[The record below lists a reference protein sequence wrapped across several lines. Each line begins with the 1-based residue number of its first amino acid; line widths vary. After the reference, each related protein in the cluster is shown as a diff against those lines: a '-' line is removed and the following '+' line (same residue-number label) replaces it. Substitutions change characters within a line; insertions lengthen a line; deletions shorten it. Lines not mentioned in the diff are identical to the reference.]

1 MRKFRTL
8 LVAAA
13 LVVGAAS
20 ILPADAQAIQ
30 VDRASYTQR
39 ARDDVHAWET
49 KLNEF
54 GDRTAAKGD
63 ADKTAIKLDLQAAW
77 VKTKTEEDKL
87 ETASADGW
95 QSAKASYETA
105 SHDLIGLWDKIRPE
119 DK

>member
-1 MRKFRTL
+1 MRKFETL
-8 LVAAA
+8 IAAAA
-13 LVVGAAS
+13 LVVWAAS
-20 ILPADAQAIQ
+20 ILPVDAQAIP
-30 VDRASYTQR
+30 VDRTSYTQK
-39 ARDDVHAWET
+39 ARDDVHAWEA

-63 ADKTAIKLDLQAAW
+63 ADKTAVKLDLQAAW

>member
-1 MRKFRTL
+1 MREFGTL
-8 LVAAA
+8 IVAAS
-13 LVVGAAS
+13 LLIGAAS
-20 ILPADAQAIQ
+20 ILPADAQVVP
-30 VDRASYTQR
+30 VDRSSYTQK

-49 KLNEF
+49 KLSEF
-54 GDRTAAKGD
+54 GDRTAAKGN

-105 SHDLIGLWDKIRPE
+105 SRDLTGLWDKIRPA